1 MAGIFPEAVIES
13 NLEDLSQ
20 NIMNVLGKKEEIKS
34 KIESYATAIKDTP
47 DKIGDIVLGKINND

>member
-1 MAGIFPEAVIES
+1 
-13 NLEDLSQ
+13 
-20 NIMNVLGKKEEIKS
+20 MNVLGKKEEIKS